1 MKRKCNIAKFIL
13 SPKLIDQMTKKKYYL
28 KINKIKYA
36 ELAGG
41 IVWLFALVFTV
52 LNFEKLDT
60 ISLQVIGV
68 IMILLLIMLAAI
80 SV

>member
-13 SPKLIDQMTKKKYYL
+13 SPKLYRSNDQKKYYL

-41 IVWLFALVFTV
+41 IVCFICARFYSFKFLKIRY
-52 LNFEKLDT
+52 NFLTGNWNYNDLT
-60 ISLQVIGV
+60 FNNACSN
-68 IMILLLIMLAAI
+68 
-80 SV
+80 